1 MTREARALP
10 EEDGFP
16 NGDELQRLGVG
27 GWGRGTWRRL
37 GVRRWKSEDERGEG
51 VELIR
56 ADRGAPHLHGAE
68 DRSSG
73 RVLDGIEA
81 SVGPIREVLGGLE
94 QTGRLSEDLNRFT
107 GSVGDLKE
115 VDTVVRLV
123 LPVVAD
129 GTARVRAA
137 RVLAE
142 RLGAM
147 KQASPAGDVLDCR
160 HAGRGRTLR
169 PLCGGPGWKRPGE

>member
-1 MTREARALP
+1 MTRDARSLP

-27 GWGRGTWRRL
+27 GWGRGAWRRV

-68 DRSSG
+68 DRSSC

-81 SVGPIREVLGGLE
+81 SVGPIRKVLGGLE
-94 QTGRLSEDLNRFT
+94 QTGRLSEDLNCLA
-107 GSVGDLKE
+107 GSVDSNE
-115 VDTVVRLV
+115 MDTVVRLV
-123 LPVVAD
+123 
-129 GTARVRAA
+129 
-137 RVLAE
+137 
-142 RLGAM
+142 
-147 KQASPAGDVLDCR
+147 
-160 HAGRGRTLR
+160 
-169 PLCGGPGWKRPGE
+169 

>member
-1 MTREARALP
+1 MTREARSLP

-27 GWGRGTWRRL
+27 GWGRGTWPRR

-68 DRSSG
+68 DRSSC

-81 SVGPIREVLGGLE
+81 SVGPVWEVLSGLE
-94 QTGRLSEDLNRFT
+94 KTGRLSEDLNGLT
-107 GSVGDLKE
+107 GAVGDLKE
-115 VDTVVRLV
+115 MDTVVRLV
-123 LPVVAD
+123 LPVMAN
-129 GTARVRAA
+129 GTTRVRAA

-142 RLGAM
+142 RLGVM
-147 KQASPAGDVLDCR
+147 KQASSAVDVLDCR
-160 HAGRGRTLR
+160 HAGRG
-169 PLCGGPGWKRPGE
+169 

>member
-1 MTREARALP
+1 MTRDARALP

-27 GWGRGTWRRL
+27 GWGRGAWRRV
-37 GVRRWKSEDERGEG
+37 GVRRRKSEDERGEG

-56 ADRGAPHLHGAE
+56 ADRGAPHLHGSE
-68 DRSSG
+68 DRSSC

-94 QTGRLSEDLNRFT
+94 QTGRLSENLNGLA

-115 VDTVVRLV
+115 MDTVVRLV

-137 RVLAE
+137 QVLTE

-147 KQASPAGDVLDCR
+147 KQASPTGDVLDCR

-169 PLCGGPGWKRPGE
+169 PLCGGTG